1 MAEAIIFY
9 GYISTLAVITG
20 IVWRNFQQ
28 SGEQTDLRAGTRKQA
43 RA

>member
-1 MAEAIIFY
+1 MPEAIIFY
-9 GYISTLAVITG
+9 GYISILAGVTG
-20 IVWRNFQQ
+20 IVWRNFRQ